1 LLFASAVG
9 AWVAD
14 SSRLDTVERE
24 MLVQRP
30 AQAAI
35 WGMSAVGI
43 WNIVGTTRR
52 ACGRNRDV
60 VV

>member
-1 LLFASAVG
+1 M
-9 AWVAD
+9 
-14 SSRLDTVERE
+14 DTVERE